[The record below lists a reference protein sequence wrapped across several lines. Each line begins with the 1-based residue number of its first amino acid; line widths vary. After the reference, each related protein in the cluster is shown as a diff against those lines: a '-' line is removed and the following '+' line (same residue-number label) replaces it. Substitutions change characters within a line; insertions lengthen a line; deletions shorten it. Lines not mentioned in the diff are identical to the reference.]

1 MHVTALIPRSQDPNS
16 IPSIRPPLGVI
27 PNFVNPEDTSYRV
40 FAVAGICFPLLF
52 IFLGL
57 RIYAKYRILESR
69 TWDDCEYSKTTYTIS
84 VAAKKGYQ
92 MSVL

>member
-1 MHVTALIPRSQDPNS
+1 MHVATLNSRSQDAS
-16 IPSIRPPLGVI
+16 DIPSIPPPLGVV

-69 TWDDCEYSKTTYTIS
+69 TWDDCEYSKIAYTSS
-84 VAAKKGYQ
+84 V
-92 MSVL
+92 